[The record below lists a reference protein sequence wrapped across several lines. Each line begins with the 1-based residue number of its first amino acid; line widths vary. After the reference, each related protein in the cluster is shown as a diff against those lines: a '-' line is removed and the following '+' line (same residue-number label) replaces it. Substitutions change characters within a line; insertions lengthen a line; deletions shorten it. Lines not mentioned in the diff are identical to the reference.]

1 MKLRIRTLTVIFIIL
16 GFPAGISGQTPKRI
30 LIFRT
35 VGHTCPKRIN
45 FQVHLEDSILR
56 IEKSLILVAP
66 KGESGAV
73 EPPSISAGTLI
84 LKSPQ
89 RFAVKLS
96 SEEQDLLFALAMEAY
111 DFSSW
116 TREGQLN
123 EIEIRPESIHPEGR
137 FARMDLYLDSDHIW
151 RESYD
156 LTKWPMSEKGKALLA
171 RINRHLPNHM
181 QVF

>member
-96 SEEQDLLFALAMEAY
+96 SEEQDLCSPSQWKLMTSLLGLGRGSSMKLKSGRSLF
-111 DFSSW
+111 
-116 TREGQLN
+116 TRKDDSQEWICIWIPTTFGENPMILRSGQ
-123 EIEIRPESIHPEGR
+123 
-137 FARMDLYLDSDHIW
+137 
-151 RESYD
+151 
-156 LTKWPMSEKGKALLA
+156 
-171 RINRHLPNHM
+171 
-181 QVF
+181 